1 MIAVLG
7 LKMTSSFKVLEPAGI
22 LDSTQAEAFRKA
34 VDEALEE
41 KYEIILIDLKNV
53 TFIDSSG
60 LGSLVM
66 VLKKVRAA
74 DRKLYICSVN
84 DQVRMLFDLTGMD
97 RVFEVFAD
105 RAEFEAK
112 LLS

>member
-1 MIAVLG
+1 
-7 LKMTSSFKVLEPAGI
+7 MTSSFKAVEPAGV
-22 LDSTQAEAFRKA
+22 LDSTHAEAFRKA
-34 VDEALEE
+34 VDEALSEE
-41 KYEIILIDLKNV
+41 YEIILIDLEKV
-53 TFIDSSG
+53 SFIDSSG

-74 DRKLYICSVN
+74 ERKMYICSIN

-112 LLS
+112 VLS

>member
-1 MIAVLG
+1 MD
-7 LKMTSSFKVLEPAGI
+7 SDFKVIEPTGI
-22 LDSTQAEAFRKA
+22 LDSTQAEGFRQT
-34 VDEALEE
+34 VDDALSEGCRT
-41 KYEIILIDLKNV
+41 ILIDLKNI

-74 DRKLYICSVN
+74 DCKMYICSIN

-97 RVFEVFAD
+97 RVFDLVAD
-105 RAEFEAK
+105 RAAFEAMV
-112 LLS
+112 LSP

>member
-1 MIAVLG
+1 MD
-7 LKMTSSFKVLEPAGI
+7 SDFKVIEPAGI
-22 LDSTQAEAFRKA
+22 LDSTQAESFRRT
-34 VDEALEE
+34 VDVALAEG
-41 KYEIILIDLKNV
+41 YRTILIDLKNI

-74 DRKLYICSVN
+74 DCKMYICSIN

-97 RVFEVFAD
+97 RVFDMVAN

-112 LLS
+112 VLS